1 MGKWLDSNVM
11 NMKPHP
17 FITLLFLTGHEFKLE
32 YDNDVFEYTY
42 TPVNPAPSLKDTDD
56 LSEVLCFP
64 DYMLPRF
71 LIKLLSTTYE
81 DNTGVSPDIVS
92 DD

>member
-17 FITLLFLTGHEFKLE
+17 FITLLFLIGHEFKLE

-81 DNTGVSPDIVS
+81 DNTDVSHDIVS